1 MRIEGRPYTTI
12 ERNLVERLV
21 TVVLADLSGAFD
33 PLSPVT
39 FRFERLETNPRFATI
54 GRPAN
59 AAVLRVSGST
69 WRIAADGS
77 KCCCLTRPSSQ
88 FAKSCCKD
96 SLARNSAGTSI
107 WEAHLVGELWNT
119 RVPIQA
125 VLDTVEMSLRD
136 VLKLHIGSRISLN
149 AELDPDIQLICGD
162 LPMFSGK
169 DGPQGRQ
176 YRDPDRRED
185 RKRAGDAMMLSFWGD
200 AVVALL
206 LIATIGYSVLLNR
219 RLATVR
225 SDRDK
230 FEALVRNLTAASQR
244 AEAAVS
250 SLRGTADELGRRL
263 EKKVEEARG
272 LADDLAYMIERG
284 GSIADRLANQIRA
297 GRDELKPDLRPEVKP
312 AVRPDANREHRVE
325 PVQRQTAPR
334 PEPARP
340 EPPRTVPSQAAPR
353 VEVQPTRYEPRV
365 VSRAA
370 IESSLVPTQPDNA
383 NAPSR
388 AERDLLRALARR
400 R

>member
-1 MRIEGRPYTTI
+1 
-12 ERNLVERLV
+12 
-21 TVVLADLSGAFD
+21 
-33 PLSPVT
+33 
-39 FRFERLETNPRFATI
+39 
-54 GRPAN
+54 
-59 AAVLRVSGST
+59 
-69 WRIAADGS
+69 
-77 KCCCLTRPSSQ
+77 
-88 FAKSCCKD
+88 
-96 SLARNSAGTSI
+96 
-107 WEAHLVGELWNT
+107 
-119 RVPIQA
+119 
-125 VLDTVEMSLRD
+125 
-136 VLKLHIGSRISLN
+136 
-149 AELDPDIQLICGD
+149 
-162 LPMFSGK
+162 
-169 DGPQGRQ
+169 
-176 YRDPDRRED
+176 
-185 RKRAGDAMMLSFWGD
+185 MLSFWGD

-272 LADDLAYMIERG
+272 LADDLVYMIERG